1 VTQRLAIY
9 IPGKAQP
16 AGSKRAFPFAK
27 GNGKLGVRV
36 TDSNP
41 KAKSWKGDIIVY
53 ARQAML
59 DQGWAPVDCAVCL
72 TVVFHRVRPAGHT
85 KADGSLSAQGKRTP
99 YPISKPDCTKLVRG
113 LEDALTEAGVWTD
126 DARVVRQVVSKIW
139 GVQEGTRI
147 EVEVVF

>member
-1 VTQRLAIY
+1 MTQLSFT

-27 GNGKLGVRV
+27 ANGKLGVRV
-36 TDSNP
+36 SDDNP
-41 KAKSWKGDIIVY
+41 RAKSWKGDIIVY

-59 DQGWAPVDCAVCL
+59 AQGWAPADCAVCL
-72 TVVFHRVRPAGHT
+72 TIVFHRVRPAGHS
-85 KADGSLSAQGKRTP
+85 KADGSLSARGKRMP
-99 YPISKPDCTKLVRG
+99 YPTSKPDCTKLVRG

-126 DARVVRQVVSKIW
+126 DARVVRQVVSKVW

-147 EVEVVF
+147 EVEVVD